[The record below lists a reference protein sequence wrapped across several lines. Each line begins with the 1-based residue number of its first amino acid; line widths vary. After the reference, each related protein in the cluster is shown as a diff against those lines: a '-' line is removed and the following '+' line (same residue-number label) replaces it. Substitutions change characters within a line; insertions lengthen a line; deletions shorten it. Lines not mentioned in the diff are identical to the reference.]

1 MKITILNYSVIIGS
15 LENSLDIVTTQALQN
30 IGLKSI
36 KVSSINLNY
45 VLGVLLMTLQQWYIE
60 FRVLLSYI

>member
-15 LENSLDIVTTQALQN
+15 LENSLATQALQN

-45 VLGVLLMTLQQWYIE
+45 VLGVRSIANDIATMVY
-60 FRVLLSYI
+60 